1 MKIEAKHNSVKPAY
15 AAGVA
20 LLVATAVFAGCAKK
34 ENSDSDNVRV
44 SGELEVADV
53 ENGEDPTTETTD
65 ASDTTETSDTD
76 YSRETLGDIGENY
89 YKEASPDD
97 VVEYDG
103 LRCVKNQL
111 LVSCNIGTPKEDME
125 MACEEVGAEIVGYME
140 ITSDFQIEFT
150 EDKTYDELEEI
161 ADYLYGYPFVSFIS
175 LNMVVDSVPDV
186 VED

>member
-1 MKIEAKHNSVKPAY
+1 MKKEAKHNSTKPAY

-20 LLVATAVFAGCAKK
+20 LLVAAAVFAGCAKK
-34 ENSDSDNVRV
+34 DNSDSDNVRV
-44 SGELEVADV
+44 SGELEVADI

-65 ASDTTETSDTD
+65 ASDTTETSETD

-89 YKEASPDD
+89 YKEASVDD

-111 LVSCNIGTPKEDME
+111 LVSCNIGTPKEQME
-125 MACEEVGAEIVGYME
+125 DVCEEIGAEIVGYTE
-140 ITSDFQIEFT
+140 ITSDFQIEFK
-150 EDKTYDELEEI
+150 EDKSYEELEEI
-161 ADYLYGYPFVSFIS
+161 ADYLYGYPFVSYIS
-175 LNMVVDSVPDV
+175 LNMVINSGLDV

>member
-1 MKIEAKHNSVKPAY
+1 MKIEAKHNSTKPAY

-20 LLVATAVFAGCAKK
+20 LLVAAAVFAGCSKK
-34 ENSDSDNVRV
+34 AYDDDNVRV
-44 SGELEVADV
+44 SGELEVTSV
-53 ENGEDPTTETTD
+53 ETGDDPTTTV
-65 ASDTTETSDTD
+65 TTETSDTSETD

-89 YKEASPDD
+89 YKEASVDD

-111 LVSCNIGTPKEDME
+111 LVSCNIGTSKEQME
-125 MACEEVGAEIVGYME
+125 EVCEEVGAEIVGYME

>member
-1 MKIEAKHNSVKPAY
+1 MKIEAKHNSTKPAY

-20 LLVATAVFAGCAKK
+20 LLVAAAVFAGCAKTD
-34 ENSDSDNVRV
+34 NSDSDNVRV
-44 SGELEVADV
+44 SGELEVTSV
-53 ENGEDPTTETTD
+53 ETGDDPTTTV
-65 ASDTTETSDTD
+65 TTETSDTSETD

-89 YKEASPDD
+89 YKEASVDD

-111 LVSCNIGTPKEDME
+111 LVSCNIGTSKEQME
-125 MACEEVGAEIVGYME
+125 EVCEEVGAEIVGYME
-140 ITSDFQIEFT
+140 ITSDFQIEFK
-150 EDKTYDELEEI
+150 EDKSYEELEEI
-161 ADYLYGYPFVSFIS
+161 ADYLYGYPFVSYIS

>member
-1 MKIEAKHNSVKPAY
+1 MKIEAKHNSIKPAY

-20 LLVATAVFAGCAKK
+20 LLVAAAVFAGCSKK
-34 ENSDSDNVRV
+34 AYDDDNVRV
-44 SGELEVADV
+44 SGELEVTSV
-53 ENGEDPTTETTD
+53 ETGDDPTTTV
-65 ASDTTETSDTD
+65 TTETSDTSETD

-89 YKEASPDD
+89 YKEASVDD

-111 LVSCNIGTPKEDME
+111 LVSCNIGTSKEQME
-125 MACEEVGAEIVGYME
+125 EVCEEVGAEIVGYME

>member
-20 LLVATAVFAGCAKK
+20 LLVAAAVFAGCSKK
-34 ENSDSDNVRV
+34 AYDDDNVRV
-44 SGELEVADV
+44 SGELEVTSV
-53 ENGEDPTTETTD
+53 ETGDDPTTTV
-65 ASDTTETSDTD
+65 TTETSDTSETD

-89 YKEASPDD
+89 YKEASVDD

-111 LVSCNIGTPKEDME
+111 LVSCNIGTSKEQME
-125 MACEEVGAEIVGYME
+125 EVCEEVGAEIVGYME

>member
-20 LLVATAVFAGCAKK
+20 LLVAAAVFAGCSRK
-34 ENSDSDNVRV
+34 NDSDNDNVRV
-44 SGELEVADV
+44 SGELDVVDV
-53 ENGEDPTTETTD
+53 ENDEDPTTTVTTD
-65 ASDTTETSDTD
+65 TSDTSDTD

-125 MACEEVGAEIVGYME
+125 MACEEVGAEIVGYTE
-140 ITSDFQIEFT
+140 ITSDFQIEFK

-175 LNMVVDSVPDV
+175 LNTVVDSAPDV

>member
-20 LLVATAVFAGCAKK
+20 LLVAAAVFAGCSKK
-34 ENSDSDNVRV
+34 AYDDNVRV
-44 SGELEVADV
+44 SGELEMTSV
-53 ENGEDPTTETTD
+53 ETGDDPTTTV
-65 ASDTTETSDTD
+65 TTETSDTSETD

-89 YKEASPDD
+89 YKEASADD

-111 LVSCNIGTPKEDME
+111 LVSCNIGTSKEQME
-125 MACEEVGAEIVGYME
+125 EVCEEVGAEIVGYME

>member
-1 MKIEAKHNSVKPAY
+1 MKIEAKHNSTKPAY

-20 LLVATAVFAGCAKK
+20 LLVAAAVFAGCAKK
-34 ENSDSDNVRV
+34 AYDDDNVRV
-44 SGELEVADV
+44 SGELEVTSV
-53 ENGEDPTTETTD
+53 ETGDDPTTTV
-65 ASDTTETSDTD
+65 TTETSDTSETD

-89 YKEASPDD
+89 YKEASADD

-111 LVSCNIGTPKEDME
+111 LVSCNIGTSKEQME
-125 MACEEVGAEIVGYME
+125 EVCEEVGAEIVGYME

>member
-1 MKIEAKHNSVKPAY
+1 MKIEAKHNSTKPAY
-15 AAGVA
+15 AVGVA
-20 LLVATAVFAGCAKK
+20 LLVAAAVFAGCSKK
-34 ENSDSDNVRV
+34 AYDDDNVRV
-44 SGELEVADV
+44 SGELEVTSV
-53 ENGEDPTTETTD
+53 ETGDDPTTTV
-65 ASDTTETSDTD
+65 TTETSDTSETD

-89 YKEASPDD
+89 YKEASADD
-97 VVEYDG
+97 FVEYDG

-111 LVSCNIGTPKEDME
+111 LVSCNIGTSKEQME
-125 MACEEVGAEIVGYME
+125 EVCEEVGAEIVGYME

-150 EDKTYDELEEI
+150 EDKTYEELEEI

>member
-1 MKIEAKHNSVKPAY
+1 MKIEAKQNSTKPAY

-20 LLVATAVFAGCAKK
+20 LLVAAAVFAGCSKK
-34 ENSDSDNVRV
+34 AYDDDNVRV
-44 SGELEVADV
+44 SGELEVTSV
-53 ENGEDPTTETTD
+53 ETGDDPTTTV
-65 ASDTTETSDTD
+65 TTETSDTSETD

-89 YKEASPDD
+89 YKEASADD

-111 LVSCNIGTPKEDME
+111 LVSCNIGTSKEQME
-125 MACEEVGAEIVGYME
+125 EVCKEVGAEIVGYME

-175 LNMVVDSVPDV
+175 LNVVVDSVPDV

>member
-1 MKIEAKHNSVKPAY
+1 MKIEAKHNSTKPAY

-20 LLVATAVFAGCAKK
+20 LLVAAAVFAGCSKK
-34 ENSDSDNVRV
+34 SYDDDNVRV
-44 SGELEVADV
+44 SGELEVASV
-53 ENGEDPTTETTD
+53 ETGDDPTTTV
-65 ASDTTETSDTD
+65 TTETSDTSDTD

-89 YKEASPDD
+89 YKEASADD

-111 LVSCNIGTPKEDME
+111 LVSCNIGTSKEQME
-125 MACEEVGAEIVGYME
+125 EVCEEVGAEIVGYME

>member
-1 MKIEAKHNSVKPAY
+1 MKIEAKHNSTKPAY

-20 LLVATAVFAGCAKK
+20 LLVAAAVFAGCSKK
-34 ENSDSDNVRV
+34 AYDDDNVRV
-44 SGELEVADV
+44 SGELEVTSV
-53 ENGEDPTTETTD
+53 ETGDDPTTTV
-65 ASDTTETSDTD
+65 TTETSDTSETD

-89 YKEASPDD
+89 YKEASADD

-111 LVSCNIGTPKEDME
+111 LVSCNIGTSKEQME
-125 MACEEVGAEIVGYME
+125 EVCEEVGAEIVGYME

>member
-20 LLVATAVFAGCAKK
+20 LLVAAAVFAGCAKK
-34 ENSDSDNVRV
+34 DSSDSDNVRV
-44 SGELEVADV
+44 SGELEVTSV
-53 ENGEDPTTETTD
+53 ETGDDPTTTV
-65 ASDTTETSDTD
+65 TTETSDTSETD

-89 YKEASPDD
+89 YKEASVDD

-111 LVSCNIGTPKEDME
+111 LVSCNIGTSKEQME
-125 MACEEVGAEIVGYME
+125 EVCEEVGAEIVGYME

-175 LNMVVDSVPDV
+175 LNVVVDSVPDI

>member
-1 MKIEAKHNSVKPAY
+1 MKIEAKHNSTKPAY

-20 LLVATAVFAGCAKK
+20 LLVAAAVFAGCSKK
-34 ENSDSDNVRV
+34 AYDDDNVRV
-44 SGELEVADV
+44 SGELEVTSV
-53 ENGEDPTTETTD
+53 ETGDDPTTTV
-65 ASDTTETSDTD
+65 TTETSDTSETD

-89 YKEASPDD
+89 YKEASADD

-111 LVSCNIGTPKEDME
+111 LVSCNIGTSKEQME
-125 MACEEVGAEIVGYME
+125 EVCKEVGAEIVGYME

-175 LNMVVDSVPDV
+175 LNVVVDSVPDV